1 MIVYETLG
9 SRPSLTISTHVK
21 WPELSDYFL
30 GSFDWF
36 VGGKIGEIAKLE

>member
-1 MIVYETLG
+1 MNCNGIL
-9 SRPSLTISTHVK
+9 SHHVR